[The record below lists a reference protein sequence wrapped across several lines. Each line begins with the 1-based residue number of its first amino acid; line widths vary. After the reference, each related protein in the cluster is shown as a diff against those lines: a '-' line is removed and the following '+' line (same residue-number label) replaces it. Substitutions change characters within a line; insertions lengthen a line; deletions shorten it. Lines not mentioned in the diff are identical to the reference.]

1 MKEVEKS
8 KEFFLRKGECIYIES
23 CDEMYD
29 VYYEF
34 LVQIQEILNDYYY
47 YEDEEWSI
55 GDFWFLLVRGGQ
67 CGR

>member
-34 LVQIQEILNDYYY
+34 LV
-47 YEDEEWSI
+47 
-55 GDFWFLLVRGGQ
+55 
-67 CGR
+67 